1 MSTDDRA
8 GGRAGEGQGGLD
20 SVWRWSLA
28 DFRDRTASDAPTPG
42 GGSAAMVS
50 ATIGLGLVL
59 MALRVTA
66 RKASDPERLAPV
78 IASADGLL
86 AELSAHADADIA
98 AFEGYMAALRL
109 PKGSDE
115 EKAARRVA
123 LARAGEAGT
132 ETLLNA
138 AQSTLEALD
147 LADQAARLAQENI
160 LSDVG
165 AGAALLHGAIMAVLF
180 TVDINLPAIK
190 DPELS
195 AEYAGSRAHH
205 GEAAARRYDAIRQ
218 TLAGRQ
224 E

>member
-1 MSTDDRA
+1 MSHDDMPA
-8 GGRAGEGQGGLD
+8 ALGEPD

-28 DFRDRTASDAPTPG
+28 QFRDRTASDAPTPG

-50 ATIGLGLVL
+50 ATIGIGLVL

-66 RKASDPERLAPV
+66 RKAGDPEGLAPV
-78 IASADGLL
+78 IAAGANLL

-98 AFEGYMAALRL
+98 AFEDYMAVLRL
-109 PKGSDE
+109 PKETEE

-123 LARAGEAGT
+123 LALAGAAGT

-147 LADQAARLAQENI
+147 LTDQAARLAQANI

-165 AGAALLHGAIMAVLF
+165 AGAALLHGAITAVLF
-180 TVDINLPAIK
+180 TVDINLPGIK
-190 DPELS
+190 DPELR
-195 AEYAGSRAHH
+195 AEYAGSRAHL
-205 GEAAARRYDAIRQ
+205 GGAAGRRYDAVRQ

-224 E
+224 S

>member
-1 MSTDDRA
+1 MTTDDPA
-8 GGRAGEGQGGLD
+8 DGGEGGLD

-28 DFRDRTASDAPTPG
+28 TFRDRTASDAPTPG

-66 RKASDPERLAPV
+66 RKAGDPEKLTPV
-78 IASADGLL
+78 VASADGLL

-109 PKGSDE
+109 PKASEE
-115 EKAARRVA
+115 EKAARKAA
-123 LARAGEAGT
+123 LAQAGEAGT

-138 AQSTLEALD
+138 AQSALEALD
-147 LADQAARLAQENI
+147 LTDQAARLAQANI

-165 AGAALLHGAIMAVLF
+165 AGGAILHGAIMAVLF
-180 TVDINLPAIK
+180 TVDINLPGIK
-190 DPELS
+190 DPELRT
-195 AEYAGSRAHH
+195 EYAGSRAHL
-205 GEAAARRYDAIRQ
+205 GEAAARRYEAIRQ

-224 E
+224 A